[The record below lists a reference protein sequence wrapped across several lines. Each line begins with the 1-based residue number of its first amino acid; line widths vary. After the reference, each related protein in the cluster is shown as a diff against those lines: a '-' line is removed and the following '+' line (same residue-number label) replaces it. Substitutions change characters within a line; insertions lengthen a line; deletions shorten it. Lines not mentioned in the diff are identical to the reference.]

1 MCQLLGWTTFPRIP
15 FPCVF
20 PLSMGFQGKVSQESW
35 KMEGGQQLFC
45 STEVVADQLS
55 HLWGEAAGGHHSLL
69 LLNIPPVPLPP
80 GCVCSAPRVCASF
93 CRLSSF
99 PRSNVTRTDVE
110 FSSSLWD
117 FSLRTWSSNLLVI
130 FPSWPPNWYL
140 TGLRQPCRDGLSSV
154 LNCRSQVPVEHELY
168 IYPDSW
174 HEPCPIKEVR
184 DFRDK
189 IPYLLQR
196 DRWKWWHKISEHP
209 ARIMIHSQSS
219 LNININFKWMG
230 VLWR

>member
-20 PLSMGFQGKVSQESW
+20 PLSMGSKGKSLRRVGRW
-35 KMEGGQQLFC
+35 KGGSSCF
-45 STEVVADQLS
+45 VAQR
-55 HLWGEAAGGHHSLL
+55 LL
-69 LLNIPPVPLPP
+69 LISWVTSEVKRQVVLSSFSSSTKYSSCASAP

-99 PRSNVTRTDVE
+99 PRSNVTRTHAK

-117 FSLRTWSSNLLVI
+117 FSLCTWSFNLLVI

-140 TGLRQPCRDGLSSV
+140 TGLRHPCRDGLSSV
-154 LNCRSQVPVEHELY
+154 PNCRSQAPVKHELY
-168 IYPDSW
+168 IHPDSRR
-174 HEPCPIKEVR
+174 EPCPIKEVR
-184 DFRDK
+184 NFRDK

-196 DRWKWWHKISEHP
+196 DRWKWWH
-209 ARIMIHSQSS
+209 
-219 LNININFKWMG
+219 NI
-230 VLWR
+230 